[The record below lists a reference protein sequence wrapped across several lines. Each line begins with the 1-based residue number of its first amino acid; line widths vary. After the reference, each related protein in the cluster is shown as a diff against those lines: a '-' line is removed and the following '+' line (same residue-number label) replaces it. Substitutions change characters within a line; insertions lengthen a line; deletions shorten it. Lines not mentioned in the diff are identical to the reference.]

1 MIKLHSPEPNP
12 VNDQAVPSQRVEPA
26 RHEAMPDDVLGFDF
40 LGSDVSGSEVLGS
53 AALGPIDIEQQS
65 QAEVRDR
72 PAEGKSAMANGV
84 DCYSRRRHRRMVDR
98 VRLGRRRASS
108 NLCRLEHKI
117 EKLRCFHHCAN
128 DHAP

>member
-1 MIKLHSPEPNP
+1 MIKLHSPEPTP

-65 QAEVRDR
+65 QAE
-72 PAEGKSAMANGV
+72 SATGL
-84 DCYSRRRHRRMVDR
+84 RR
-98 VRLGRRRASS
+98 VRALWPMALIAIAGVATVGWLIGLGWAAVELVRTFAG
-108 NLCRLEHKI
+108 
-117 EKLRCFHHCAN
+117 
-128 DHAP
+128 